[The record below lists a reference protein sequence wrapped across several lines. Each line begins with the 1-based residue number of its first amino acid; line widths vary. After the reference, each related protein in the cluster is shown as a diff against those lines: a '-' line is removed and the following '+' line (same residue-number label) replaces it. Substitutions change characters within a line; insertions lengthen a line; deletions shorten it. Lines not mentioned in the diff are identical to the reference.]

1 MLVFR
6 VWDWEVIAALG
17 AAGHKEIRRETER
30 DREREREY
38 SLAKER
44 EKRGEPGS
52 PYRVTSL

>member
-1 MLVFR
+1 MLDFR

-17 AAGHKEIRRETER
+17 AAGHKEIRRDT
-30 DREREREY
+30 EREREY